1 MVASHFM
8 SRMFFAGAILLLSM
22 FAIENTHAVSATTPP
37 LEITA
42 GCLISS
48 SNSAELY
55 NNGSYMLSSLS
66 SSHQTL
72 WWQTK
77 YSCSSTCDS
86 AVSSFPGKRMYCF
99 WNGNS
104 IKEYIGGIDPNPS
117 SVDFVVKNCSI
128 PAGKSTCH
136 TGVYVTWPAGNTY
149 SIENMTRSITSSSII
164 TPNNYSNATGK
175 YFLDPTKTESIGDT
189 ANNLKYGTNYLK
201 LKQVIPGSILTTTL
215 TSTTAEATCAIGTTW
230 NGQTC
235 STRTW
240 PIACT
245 MAARLCEDGDPM
257 PFDSLSCEWLPGQ
270 CKPVTPLTITCT
282 KSSYTVWEETSCKI
296 YGWIGEKTCWQ
307 RGTKDTSAVDCQTV
321 WWDLDGEI
329 LYYYTFVTSSMVGN
343 YTLYVSD
350 STGRIAS
357 KQVSYVSNTPPPNP
371 APSISATNCTIASGK
386 RTCISTVTMNP
397 SPLVSYSL
405 DNTTRSI
412 TMTNAFRTG
421 VSTISTSNLWE
432 QASNYLTHGINS
444 LVAKN
449 GTTLITTQATA
460 TCATWTTWNGQTC
473 STRTSPPIACTMEM
487 RYCEDGSAMPR
498 NLNNCEWLPGQCA
511 PEIPATSID
520 IRDYV
525 INDTVYDF
533 TWGLITLSESDTL
546 SLIWNSQ
553 PNAKIYFS
561 REWQSTYE
569 TTKTNANGA
578 WALNN
583 VWSPGSIK
591 VVTTGVYTYRLTWV
605 TPNGLSSSVTP
616 TPIVPFRIKVV
627 PAPAPVPGTGSGTN
641 TGSNNVTIQARN
653 CTIPLGKSICPST
666 ISVTSTKYVGTTG
679 WRTFDL
685 KNATRN
691 LNSPGLFS
699 PGNTVLNSN
708 WYPIYTV
715 STSATWDAA
724 NYITK
729 GDNDLILSEWGVV
742 VARKSVSASCVTGWV
757 WNGQVCAESG
767 PTLPPSQTWGI
778 INQSWAITARMT
790 NCIIP
795 VWKSTCPATILIFAQ
810 SGKTFSVN
818 NITRQVNSPDLIKPI
833 HYRILQGRWVYA
845 YRGMNSPNFANNLT
859 FGANTLTL
867 TEKWLVTIVSTL
879 KATASCAT
887 DKKWDGTKCIS
898 PVPSVFSVKTYQTAL
913 WEKTISG
920 GVIIFNPIEDK
931 TLTLKWVGPY
941 GAIEVLEWADG
952 RSILK
957 TTSTDTTGKW
967 QLNILPSILAS
978 QRTTTLVIWDGTNT
992 STQVRIQITNPA
1004 YQVPGTLWSTQLGD
1018 LTTVLVDLN

>member
-1 MVASHFM
+1 MLIYHYM
-8 SRMFFAGAILLLSM
+8 TRMLFNVILIIISM
-22 FAIENTHAVSATTPP
+22 FIIENTHALSMVAPP
-37 LEITA
+37 LDITA

-55 NNGSYMLSSLS
+55 NNGSYVLSSLI

-77 YSCSSTCDS
+77 YSCTSTCDS
-86 AVSSFPGKRMYCF
+86 SVSSFPGKRMYCF

-104 IKEYIGGIDPNPS
+104 IKEYPGGINPNPS
-117 SVDFVVKNCSI
+117 PVDFVVKGCSI
-128 PAGKSTCH
+128 PLWKSTCH
-136 TGVYVTWPAGNTY
+136 SGVYVTAPTGNTY
-149 SIENMTRSITSSSII
+149 TLENVTRSITSSNII
-164 TPNNYSNATGK
+164 TPNNYNSVIWK
-175 YFLDPTKTESIGDT
+175 YFLDPTKTEPLGDT

-201 LKQVIPGSILTTTL
+201 LKQGTPGTIATTTI
-215 TSTTAEATCAIGTTW
+215 TSTTAEAMCTLGTTW
-230 NGQTC
+230 NGQMCVKDQIYCT
-235 STRTW
+235 
-240 PIACT
+240 T
-245 MAARLCEDGDPM
+245 MAARMCEDGTPM
-257 PFDSLSCEWLPGQ
+257 PMDSLSCEWLPGQ
-270 CKPVTPLTITCT
+270 CKLATPLAINCT
-282 KSSYTVWEETSCKI
+282 KSTYTVWEEISCKI

-307 RGTKDTSAVDCQTV
+307 KGTKDTTAVDCMSA
-321 WWDLDGEI
+321 WWKLDGDT
-329 LYYYTFVTSSMVGN
+329 YYYYGIVTAAMVGT
-343 YTLYVSD
+343 YTLYTSD
-350 STGRIAS
+350 ISGINAST
-357 KQVSYVSNTPPPNP
+357 QVSYVNNP
-371 APSISATNCTIASGK
+371 TSLSIKATDCTIATGK
-386 RTCISTVTMNP
+386 STCISTVTMNP
-397 SPLVSYSL
+397 PPLAYYSL
-405 DNTTRSI
+405 ENSTRSI
-412 TMTNAFRTG
+412 TMTNAFRPG
-421 VSTISTSNLWE
+421 VWTISTSTLGE
-432 QASNYLTHGINS
+432 QASNYLTHGINT
-444 LVAKN
+444 LIAKN
-449 GTTLITTQATA
+449 GDTYAKTLATA
-460 TCATWTTWNGQTC
+460 TCATWSTWNGQTC
-473 STRTSPPIACTMEM
+473 STKTWPIACTMEM

-511 PEIPATSID
+511 PEMPATSIMLNE
-520 IRDYV
+520 YV
-525 INDTVYDF
+525 VNDTVFDY
-533 TWGLITLSESDTL
+533 TWGLITVSEWDVL
-546 SLIWNSQ
+546 SLLWSSR
-553 PNAKIYFS
+553 PGAMIYLS
-561 REWQSTYE
+561 REWQTVYE
-569 TTKTNANGA
+569 SVRTWTNGE
-578 WALNN
+578 WYIKSI
-583 VWSPGSIK
+583 WSPGSIK
-591 VVTTGVYTYRLTWV
+591 VVKTGVYTYRLTWV

-616 TPIVPFRIKVV
+616 TPIVTLRIKVV
-627 PAPAPVPGTGSGTN
+627 PAPLPPVPVPGTGSGTN
-641 TGSNNVTIQARN
+641 TGSNNVTIQAWN
-653 CTIPLGKSICPST
+653 CTIPLGKSTCPST
-666 ISVTSTKYVGTTG
+666 VSVTSTKYIGTTG
-679 WRTFDL
+679 GRTFDL

-691 LNSPGLFS
+691 LNSPSLFT
-699 PGNTVLNSN
+699 PGNTVLNSA
-708 WYPIYTV
+708 WYPVYTV

-778 INQSWAITARMT
+778 MNQSWAITARMT

-818 NITRQVNSPDLIKPI
+818 NITRQVNSPDLIKPT
-833 HYRILQGRWVYA
+833 HYRILQGRGVYA
-845 YRGMNSPNFANNLT
+845 YRGINSPNFANNLT

-879 KATASCAT
+879 KSTASCAT

-952 RSILK
+952 RSLLK